1 MIEALQATFRSL
13 AVGGVS
19 LIAIGVGTLGSYA
32 QTTLDRIVA
41 SGKITIGIH
50 NRAPWGFRGADGE
63 VTGFHPDLI
72 RAALEPLGV
81 KEVDFVIA
89 DLGALIPGLL
99 AERIDAVAS
108 GFSITPARC
117 EQVAFGEP
125 DLMISDAVI
134 VQAGNP
140 HKIHSYS
147 DIAKNPNL
155 SIGGSRGSA
164 NLANAKAAGVPEAQ
178 IQQFQNTESSVS
190 AIMAGRVQAVTF
202 SSGTVVTLLKDP
214 KVVGLERALPF
225 QGYIKPDGKLAVNYG
240 GIAFRKGDSDLKAA
254 YDKQLARLR
263 ADNYLTELAK
273 RYGFTAD
280 EMAPDTVKATE
291 LCTAEQ

>member
-1 MIEALQATFRSL
+1 MLRISLGTFRSL
-13 AVGGVS
+13 IAGGVALVAVGAMP
-19 LIAIGVGTLGSYA
+19 LDARA
-32 QTTLDRIVA
+32 QTALQRVIS

-50 NRAPWGFRGADGE
+50 NRAPWGFRGADGLAA
-63 VTGFHPDLI
+63 GFHPDLI
-72 RAALEPLGV
+72 RAAFGPLGV
-81 KEVDFVIA
+81 KEVEFVIA

-99 AERIDAVAS
+99 ADRTDAVAS

-125 DLMISDAVI
+125 ELMISDAVI

-140 HKIHSYS
+140 HGIHSYA
-147 DIAKNPNL
+147 DIAKNPKL

-164 NLANAKAAGVPEAQ
+164 NVANAKAAGVPVSQ

-202 SSGTVVTLLKDP
+202 SSATVASLLQDSRVT
-214 KVVGLERALPF
+214 GLERAMPF
-225 QGYIKPDGKLAVNYG
+225 QGYIKPDGKPAANYS
-240 GIAFRKGDSDLKAA
+240 GIAFRKGDAELKAA
-254 YDKQLARLR
+254 YDKRLA
-263 ADNYLTELAK
+263 ELKAGGGLAEIAN

-280 EMAPDTVKATE
+280 EIAPDSVRAAE
-291 LCTAEQ
+291 LCADKM

>member
-1 MIEALQATFRSL
+1 MIEVLPATFRSL
-13 AVGGVS
+13 AAGAVA
-19 LIAIGVGTLGSYA
+19 LIAIGAGTLVGHA
-32 QTTLDRIVA
+32 QTTLERIVS
-41 SGKITIGIH
+41 SGKITVGIH
-50 NRAPWGFRGADGE
+50 NRAPWGFRGADGK
-63 VTGFHPDLI
+63 VTGFHPDLL

-81 KEVDFVIA
+81 KDVDFVVA

-125 DLMISDAVI
+125 DLMISDAVL

-140 HKIHSYS
+140 HKIHSFA
-147 DIAKNPNL
+147 DIAENPEL

-164 NLANAKAAGVPEAQ
+164 NLANAKAAGVADAQ

-214 KVVGLERALPF
+214 RVVGLERALPF

-240 GIAFRKGDSDLKAA
+240 GIAFRKGDADLRAA
-254 YDKQLARLR
+254 YDKQLTQLR
-263 ADNYLTELAK
+263 ADGRLTELAK

-280 EMAPDTVKATE
+280 EIAPDSVKTAE
-291 LCTAEQ
+291 LCAARQ